1 MTAWSYDVRIAR
13 STELARKYPAARQLL
28 NFYSEIA
35 AFQKT
40 VFSEANDLD
49 GLPRH
54 FSALVKVVRNAGT
67 QVLRDFV
74 VPPDLLTAYWEGQA
88 LTEPA
93 RFFALALLQ
102 PFAEAGQLAKV
113 GQVANLRRVVNT
125 PPSLAALCP
134 SCSSR
139 PVAAILRG
147 EGEGA
152 KRSLLCSLCST
163 EWPFRRV
170 LCPNC
175 GQEDK
180 EQLPVYSAPEFPHV
194 RVDACDVCKTYIKSV
209 DLTRDGHAV
218 PVVDELA
225 TVSLNLWAEE
235 HGYTKLE
242 PNLLG
247 L

>member
-13 STELARKYPAARQLL
+13 STELARKYPAARELL
-28 NFYSEIA
+28 TFYSKIA

-40 VFSEANDLD
+40 VFSGANDLD

-54 FSALVKVVRNAGT
+54 LSALLEVVRHAGT

-102 PFAEAGQLAKV
+102 PFAEAGQ
-113 GQVANLRRVVNT
+113 VANLRRVVNP
-125 PPSLAALCP
+125 PPSFAALCP
-134 SCSSR
+134 SCLSR

-225 TVSLNLWAEE
+225 IISLNLWAEE
-235 HGYTKLE
+235 HGYTKVE